1 MSLKG
6 SAFLA
11 LWNDIDPARD
21 DEYNL
26 WHTREHVPERVSVP
40 GILTGRRYVARGA
53 ALHRYFTLY
62 ELASLAVLS
71 TPAYQDLVAN
81 PTPWS
86 RSMRPSFR
94 NFLRYPCA
102 TTLSLGRGQGG
113 ALATFRLGMSPSRS
127 VVERLF
133 DIDTVTALHLGA
145 ADLSEPFPL
154 QTAPVEHGPRH
165 VLMVEANDGDKLNTA
180 LPTILSAIGP
190 AEAQAYD
197 AAYAVT
203 RDDLD
208 GVPAPFRQPNR

>member
-40 GILTGRRYVARGA
+40 GILTGRRYVAHGA
-53 ALHRYFTLY
+53 VVHRYFTLY
-62 ELASLAVLS
+62 ELSSLDVLS
-71 TPAYQDLVAN
+71 TPAYQNLVAN

-86 RSMRPSFR
+86 HSMRPSFR

-102 TTLSLGRGQGG
+102 TTLSLGRGRGG
-113 ALATFRLGMSPSRS
+113 ALATFRLGVAPSRRAI
-127 VVERLF
+127 EQLF
-133 DIDTVTALHLGA
+133 DIDVVTGLHLGA
-145 ADLSEPFPL
+145 ADLSQPFAL
-154 QTAPVEHGPRH
+154 QTAPMEQGPRH
-165 VLMVEANDGDKLNTA
+165 VLMVEANDRKGLNAA

-197 AAYAVT
+197 AAYAIT

-208 GVPAPFRQPNR
+208 GMPAPFKQPNR